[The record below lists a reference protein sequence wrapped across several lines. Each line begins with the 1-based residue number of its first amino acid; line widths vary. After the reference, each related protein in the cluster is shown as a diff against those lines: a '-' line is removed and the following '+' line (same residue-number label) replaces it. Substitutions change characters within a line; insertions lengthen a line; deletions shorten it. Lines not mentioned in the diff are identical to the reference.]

1 MKSTLFFVL
10 LLIPLLA
17 GCTKPSP
24 EPTLLLRNGTVF
36 SGADE
41 PPVVT
46 DVWVQGDRI
55 VATGDGK
62 GFTATRVV
70 DVSGLA
76 VAPGFIDLHTH
87 GIRAND
93 IRSGLYQSLAA
104 ESALRQGVTTVIG
117 GPDGWSPVP
126 VETAFERLQN
136 RPVTVNFGTYIGHG
150 AVRSAVVGLEDRPP
164 SAEEID
170 AMKAIVDEAMKQGAF
185 GLSSGLVYVPGRFAE
200 TKELVELARVAGVHG
215 GIYTSHMRDEALE
228 VLSAVRELIAIAEEA
243 GLPGHITHV
252 KAMGT
257 SVQGSSA
264 EIIRLVDDAL
274 ARGVDISMDQ
284 YPYAA
289 SSTGLSVQF
298 PRWSRDGGNAALA
311 DRLKDPE
318 LRAKIHAEL
327 VYQLTEV
334 RGRNDPKNVQLA
346 YCSFDHSLDG
356 LNLAEILRRDERD
369 VTVDNAAT
377 LIMELQAA
385 GGCQAVYHAMHPD
398 DVIALMQ
405 HPRTMIA
412 SDGGVEVPGSGHP
425 HPRNYGTY
433 PRVLGH
439 YVRELDVL
447 PLHTAVHK
455 MTLLPAKRIGL
466 SDRGRIEA
474 GAVADIVV
482 FDPESIIDNATFSN
496 PHQYATGVHHV
507 LVAGEFV
514 LMDEAVTDARPGRIL
529 RSSSW
534 VAPE

>member
-1 MKSTLFFVL
+1 M
-10 LLIPLLA
+10 
-17 GCTKPSP
+17 
-24 EPTLLLRNGTVF
+24 
-36 SGADE
+36 
-41 PPVVT
+41 
-46 DVWVQGDRI
+46 
-55 VATGDGK
+55 
-62 GFTATRVV
+62 
-70 DVSGLA
+70 
-76 VAPGFIDLHTH
+76 APGFIDLHTH

-104 ESALRQGVTTVIG
+104 ESVLRQGVTTVIG
-117 GPDGWSPVP
+117 GPDGWSPLP
-126 VETAFERLQN
+126 VELAFERLQN
-136 RPVTVNFGTYIGHG
+136 RPATVNFGSFVGHG
-150 AVRSAVVGLEDRPP
+150 AVRSAVIGLEDRRP
-164 SAEEID
+164 SADELE
-170 AMKAIVDEAMKQGAF
+170 AMKALVDEAMKQGAF

-200 TKELVELARVAGVHG
+200 TAELVELARVAGLHG
-215 GIYTSHMRDEALE
+215 GIYSSHMRDEALE
-228 VLSAVRELIAIAEEA
+228 VVSAVRELIYIAERG

-264 EIIRLVDDAL
+264 DIIQLVDGAN
-274 ARGVDISMDQ
+274 ARGLDISMDQ

-289 SSTGLSVQF
+289 SSTGLTVQF
-298 PRWSRDGGNAALA
+298 PRWSRDGGDIALA
-311 DRLKDPE
+311 ERLKDPE

-369 VTVDNAAT
+369 VTIDNAAT
-377 LIMELQAA
+377 LILELQAA

-398 DVIALMQ
+398 DVIALMK

-425 HPRNYGTY
+425 HPRNYGSY

-439 YVRELDVL
+439 YVRELGVL

-455 MTLLPAKRIGL
+455 MSLLPAERLGL
-466 SDRGRIEA
+466 GDRGRLEP

-482 FDPESIIDNATFSN
+482 FDPDTIIDNATFSE

-514 LMDEAVTDARPGRIL
+514 LKDEAVTAARPGRIL

-534 VAPE
+534 ESPE